1 MNSPNY
7 AYFLGPKKISSSS
20 NYLESLNAQRNV
32 KRRNTEKQFGQQNHP
47 KAQNEENS
55 GSKARFIRRNECSQK
70 EQNNQDM
77 PSANIFNN
85 RTRTRNY
92 PITHMYTLSSKKESN
107 QKKKEKAK
115 VNINATKLKSGLC
128 DLISDNGSS
137 KAKNHKDNISYS
149 SNISNNRAKIE
160 SDYVKRIIEK
170 IANDAV
176 GKIAKQNASF
186 LDSLNSLLSK
196 YFKKQ

>member
-1 MNSPNY
+1 
-7 AYFLGPKKISSSS
+7 
-20 NYLESLNAQRNV
+20 
-32 KRRNTEKQFGQQNHP
+32 
-47 KAQNEENS
+47 
-55 GSKARFIRRNECSQK
+55 
-70 EQNNQDM
+70 M

-85 RTRTRNY
+85 RTRIRNY

-107 QKKKEKAK
+107 HKKEKAK

-128 DLISDNGSS
+128 DLISYNGSS
-137 KAKNHKDNISYS
+137 KEKSHKDNISYS

-176 GKIAKQNASF
+176 EKIAKQNASF